1 MAKHVLGTW
10 KYQQEIELSYGLLI
24 FIWRAQVAQVNAGTT
39 ISKSIMVE
47 VRVLVN
53 WETSCVV
60 QVGPATRFL
69 LAIDYI
75 LDGNP
80 MEIQIIRA
88 SK

>member
-24 FIWRAQVAQVNAGTT
+24 FIWKAQAQVIAGTT
-39 ISKSIMVE
+39 ISKCIMVE

-53 WETSCVV
+53 WETSCVG

-69 LAIDYI
+69 PAIDYI

-80 MEIQIIRA
+80 MEIQTIRA